1 MEHVESRL
9 QHSIVLWLQDKGVYC
24 HSVPNE
30 GAGRG
35 GAVRTMQLTAM
46 GLRPGVADLVIWW
59 PHGRGVEIGYL
70 EVKTRTGILSERQKA
85 FRRRCQEAGVP
96 YDVVR
101 SLEDVE
107 NVLAKHLGQG
117 GGGQ

>member
-9 QHSIVLWLQDKGVYC
+9 QHEIVLWLQDHGVFC

-46 GLRPGVADLVIWW
+46 GLRPGVADLVVWW
-59 PHGRGVEIGYL
+59 PRGRGVEIGYL
-70 EVKTRTGILSERQKA
+70 EVKTRTGVLSERQKS

-96 YDVVR
+96 YDVAR
-101 SLEDVE
+101 SVEDVGRLLE
-107 NVLAKHLGQG
+107 KHKEQEEKR
-117 GGGQ
+117 